1 MFDPSKL
8 GEMMAQA
15 QQMQQRLQDE
25 LKVKVLEGQAGG
37 GMVKI
42 EVNGMFEVTKVTID
56 KKVVDPDD
64 VTLLEDL
71 VRAAVTQALARVEE
85 ARMENARAMA
95 GNMGLPG
102 GLF

>member
-8 GEMMAQA
+8 SEMMAQA
-15 QQMQQRLQDE
+15 QQMQQKLQDE

-37 GMVKI
+37 GMVKV

-56 KKVVDPDD
+56 KKVVNPTD

-71 VRAAVTQALARVEE
+71 VRAAVSQALARVEE
-85 ARMENARAMA
+85 ARMDNARAMA

>member
-8 GEMMAQA
+8 SEMMAQA
-15 QQMQQRLQDE
+15 QQMQQRMQEE
-25 LKVKVLEGQAGG
+25 LKKKIVEGAAGG
-37 GMVKI
+37 GMVKVS
-42 EVNGMFEVTKVTID
+42 VNGMFEVTSVKID
-56 KKVVDPDD
+56 PTVVDRAD
-64 VTLLEDL
+64 VGLLEDL
-71 VRAAVTQALARVEE
+71 VKAAVSQALARVEE

>member
-8 GEMMAQA
+8 SEMMAQA
-15 QQMQQRLQDE
+15 QQMQQKLQDE

-37 GMVKI
+37 GMVKVK
-42 EVNGMFEVTKVTID
+42 VNGMFEVTSVSID
-56 KKVVDPDD
+56 KKVVDPND

-85 ARMENARAMA
+85 ARMENARMMA

>member
-8 GEMMAQA
+8 SEMMAQA
-15 QQMQQRLQDE
+15 QQMQQRLQEE
-25 LKVKVLEGQAGG
+25 LKVKILEGQAGG
-37 GMVKI
+37 GMVKV
-42 EVNGMFEVTKVTID
+42 EVNGMFEVTKVSID
-56 KKVVDPDD
+56 KKVVDPSD

-71 VRAAVTQALARVEE
+71 VRAAVSQALARVEE
-85 ARMENARAMA
+85 ARMENARQMA

>member
-8 GEMMAQA
+8 SEMMAQA

-37 GMVKI
+37 GMVKV
-42 EVNGMFEVTKVTID
+42 EVNGMFEVTRVTID
-56 KKVVDPDD
+56 PKVVDKDD
-64 VTLLEDL
+64 VALLEDL
-71 VRAAVTQALARVEE
+71 VRAAVSQALARVEE
-85 ARMENARAMA
+85 ARMENARTMA

>member
-8 GEMMAQA
+8 SEMMAQA

-37 GMVKI
+37 GMVKV

-56 KKVVDPDD
+56 KKVVDPSD
-64 VTLLEDL
+64 VSLLEDL
-71 VRAAVTQALARVEE
+71 VRAAMSQALARVEE

-95 GNMGLPG
+95 GGMGLPQ